1 MTIGLLQHGSEIW
14 MYYTGYDFTHGGY
27 DKGTRYKG
35 VVSRLVQRLDG
46 FMSLDSAYGGGEFTT
61 VPLVFKGERLKL
73 NIDTSA
79 LGSARVE
86 ILDEGGR
93 PVPGFGSSDCDV
105 INGSYTNREV
115 TWKNKGDVRP
125 LVGRTVRLR
134 FVMRS
139 TKLYAFEFTGS

>member
-1 MTIGLLQHGSEIW
+1 MTSLLQHWVTAQAGRRPEA
-14 MYYTGYDFTHGGY
+14 G
-27 DKGTRYKG
+27 
-35 VVSRLVQRLDG
+35 
-46 FMSLDSAYGGGEFTT
+46 A
-61 VPLVFKGERLKL
+61 LVFKGERLKL

-125 LVGRTVRLR
+125 LAGRTVRLR